1 MYLTSPT
8 NKTAFGLS
16 GIIGFLHRFIEQ
28 IGLKSISYIYI
39 YIYIYIHIYIFIYI
53 YSYIRGG
60 AHPSGACL
68 VVEAAR
74 RASGLSHAKLRL
86 LRPPNHIM
94 V

>member
-1 MYLTSPT
+1 M
-8 NKTAFGLS
+8 
-16 GIIGFLHRFIEQ
+16 
-28 IGLKSISYIYI
+28 YIYI
-39 YIYIYIHIYIFIYI
+39 YIYSYIHIFI

-68 VVEAAR
+68 VPEAAR